1 MTEHR
6 LGLPDLGVGVG
17 LRVPH
22 YRRLFAERP
31 PLDFVEIIS
40 ENFLGVGGRP
50 RYHLERA
57 LETYR
62 VVQHGVALG
71 IGGPE
76 APPRAYVEQLRE
88 LASIT
93 KTPWVSDH
101 FCWCGAG
108 GAHLHDLLPL
118 PFTRELVRT
127 VADRARALQDALG
140 VPFALENTS
149 SYLTYKGSVLAEWE
163 FIAEIAERA
172 DIGILFDV
180 NNVFVTAYN
189 HGLDPVEFVRRVPH
203 ERIVQIHLAGHSNL
217 GTHIIDTHDGHVSDP
232 VWDLYRLAIEHAGAV
247 STLIEWDDKIPELEI
262 LLAEAARA
270 KVERARALE
279 ARSRGVSTLDAAALQ
294 ALREAARAEPGASAQ
309 GASGWHQGGPREAA
323 SASDGDGTPE
333 AAE

>member
-1 MTEHR
+1 MTTPR

-22 YRRLFAERP
+22 YARLFAERP
-31 PLDFVEIIS
+31 ALDFVEVIS
-40 ENFLGVGGRP
+40 ENFMGAGGRP

-62 VVQHGVALG
+62 VVQHGVSLG

-76 APPRAYVEQLRE
+76 APPRAYLESLRE
-88 LASIT
+88 LVRRT

-118 PFTRELVRT
+118 PFTPELVRT
-127 VADRARALQDALG
+127 VADRARMVQDFLE
-140 VPFALENTS
+140 VPFALENAS
-149 SYLTYKGSVLAEWE
+149 SYLTFRGSTLAEWE
-163 FIAEIAERA
+163 FIAEVADKA
-172 DIGILFDV
+172 DIGLLFDV

-189 HGLDPVEFVRRVPH
+189 HGLDPLEFVNRVPH

-217 GTHIIDTHDGHVSDP
+217 GTHIIDTHDGPVIDP
-232 VWDLYRLAIEHAGAV
+232 VWDLYRLTIERTGSV
-247 STLIEWDDKIPELEI
+247 STLVEWDDQIPPLEV
-262 LLAEAARA
+262 LLAEA
-270 KVERARALE
+270 ERARGERDRALD
-279 ARSRGVSTLDAAALQ
+279 ARRRDSSTLDAARLEAV
-294 ALREAARAEPGASAQ
+294 REAARPRPRSLPNDGH
-309 GASGWHQGGPREAA
+309 GWKQGGPRE
-323 SASDGDGTPE
+323 SAGAETAHE